1 MNLFNSAPK
10 LTFTRLHARIVQ
22 EEGAFTVRV
31 RLLNHLKQEESAWG
45 QEIAATIDMASST
58 IEGLARQFRISKNC
72 ISIRIVMDE
81 VKEGTFH

>member
-10 LTFTRLHARIVQ
+10 FAFTRLHARIVQ

-45 QEIAATIDMASST
+45 QETATTIDMASSM
-58 IEGLARQFRISKNC
+58 IERLAQQFRISKNC

-81 VKEGTFH
+81 FKEGTFH